1 MAAPRRS
8 TRIRNLDLG
17 LTAESD
23 ESAHIETRA
32 NKRLK
37 VSAEDDEQG
46 KTPRLQKKRLTG
58 RKKIL
63 DKGKAAVDNGEVTK
77 EPVAGHGEPQQEPN
91 ALTRL
96 PAEILQP
103 ILESVDHLPSMV
115 KLASTSKTLYS
126 LVRPILHKR
135 VSVSVHFWAHIPH
148 VIRQLE
154 PHLSIAQKR
163 QLKREGK
170 YKGQQERFSSLL
182 DPLVVP
188 ACADYVRQMVIGSVD
203 PGKKHKPIVL
213 RYLEEVLKNVH
224 NLEVLDT
231 MELTE
236 SMTQSIASKT
246 SLKAL
251 RLYGTD
257 DWATNTDIS
266 SLAEIGGLE
275 HISIT
280 NRNFGGAL
288 LTSKE
293 KVLQSMLLN
302 SLTTLKSLEIQT
314 TKFYSNFLADWA
326 DQVKARNPDAM
337 QNAHDFTALKSLSL
351 WGIQFMGQFCGTV
364 LPSLTRAIDFVRLR
378 ELTLM
383 NLEEGKVTFF
393 KHLEDEF
400 RAAEKGTIQLR
411 KLKVQMKGA
420 NESDRHAAVEY
431 QLEGMYRFISSFD
444 TLTSLEIYEYNR
456 YHEGVEPNPGLSRRL
471 LHVILNHKNLEILRF
486 SYDGVYHDHKP
497 PYISAATVGLLTKNL
512 PLLRVFEFAPAEI
525 SLQDTARALSRGKN
539 IETVVFSA
547 FRRDHEYPEE
557 CHPCITVATWLT
569 NALLDAAVTNG
580 DFAWEDRYK
589 LRRIE
594 MEHYKF
600 ALGSNLKQQS
610 DLVKLPLRIV
620 KGDHAVMLQELR
632 EKGDST
638 HYYTAYSRWM
648 DKIAQMTY

>member
-23 ESAHIETRA
+23 ESAHIETRTS
-32 NKRLK
+32 KRPRVL
-37 VSAEDDEQG
+37 AEDGGQDEPTNMKKN
-46 KTPRLQKKRLTG
+46 KTSGIKKLPV
-58 RKKIL
+58 
-63 DKGKAAVDNGEVTK
+63 KGKMKARVNEVATK
-77 EPVAGHGEPQQEPN
+77 PVASHGTPQEEPN

-96 PAEILQP
+96 PAEVLQP
-103 ILESVDHLPSMV
+103 ILESVDHPPSMV

-126 LVRPILHKR
+126 LVMPILHKR

-188 ACADYVRQMVIGSVD
+188 ACADDVREMVIGSVD

-236 SMTQSIASKT
+236 SMTQSIASKK

-257 DWATNTDIS
+257 DWATSTDIS

-288 LTSKE
+288 VSSKE
-293 KVLQSMLLN
+293 KVLQSILLN
-302 SLTTLKSLEIQT
+302 SLTTLKSLEVQT
-314 TKFYSNFLADWA
+314 SKYYSNFLADWL
-326 DQVKARNPDAM
+326 DQIKSRNPEAT

-351 WGIQFMGQFCGTV
+351 WGIQFMGQFCGNV

-383 NLEEGKVTFF
+383 DLEEGKVTFF

-400 RAAEKGTIQLR
+400 RTAEQGTVQLR

-420 NESDRHAAVEY
+420 EGDRHAAVEY
-431 QLEGMYRFISSFD
+431 QLEGIYRFISSFD
-444 TLTSLEIYEYNR
+444 TLTSLEILEYNR
-456 YHEGVEPNPGLSRRL
+456 YLEGVEQNPGLSRRL
-471 LHVILNHKNLEILRF
+471 LQVIMNHKSLETLRF
-486 SYDGVYHDHKP
+486 SYGGVYRDHKP
-497 PYISAATVGLLTKNL
+497 PYISAATVELITKKL
-512 PLLRVFEFAPAEI
+512 PLLRIFEFAPAEI
-525 SLQDTARALSRGKN
+525 SLKDTARALALGKN
-539 IETVVFSA
+539 LETVVFSA
-547 FRRDHEYPEE
+547 FRRDHEYPED
-557 CHPCITVATWLT
+557 CHPYVSVASWLVD
-569 NALLDAAVTNG
+569 ALLEAATTKG
-580 DFAWEDRYK
+580 DFRWENCYK

-594 MEHYKF
+594 IDSYKF
-600 ALGSNLKQQS
+600 AIGSNLKQQS
-610 DLVKLPLRIV
+610 DLVKLPLKIV
-620 KGDHAVMLQELR
+620 KGDLAVMLQELR
-632 EKGDST
+632 KKGDST
-638 HYYTAYSRWM
+638 HYYTAYSTWM
-648 DKIAQMTY
+648 DKIAKTTY